1 MFDLLLSGVDLVAT
15 PTVILLVAL
24 GCAGG
29 LLVGALP
36 GLGPLMGIILLLPAA
51 FYLPPVAGM
60 GMLIAIYVGGSCGGA
75 ISAILLRIP
84 GTPLAA
90 ATLLDGY
97 PLAKKGRAG
106 DAIGVAI
113 SASAIGGMFGGVIL
127 VLFAPML
134 ASIAVNFGPPEYFAL
149 AITGLMSIAV
159 VSSESTTK
167 GLLTGCLGILIA
179 TIGTD
184 PMSNAQRFTFGDSNL
199 SGGIHI
205 VAIVVGLFAISE
217 AAYQIEEGRLSAT
230 PKVINAKVSF
240 RSLFL
245 TLGHRWNLLR
255 SSIIGTFFGALPG
268 ASGIIASFTSYAIAK
283 ARSKPEEGYGQGAVG
298 GVVATESSNNACCG
312 GALIPTLALAI
323 PGDSACAVLMGA
335 LMLLGLQPGPQLFS
349 LSGDVVGG
357 VFLAYLLANVFLF
370 VLGILMTP
378 VFVSVLKLRKQYLV
392 PSVLLMAM
400 IGVYAIQSSVYDLW
414 MAFLFGIVGYV
425 LRKFQYPLSPI
436 VIGVILGPI
445 AEGNLRRSL
454 LLSQDGLSI
463 FAERPIAMTIL
474 FIDLIVI
481 LWAILPQATK
491 RRLLPGRRPSP
502 SETQNASAD

>member
-15 PTVILLVAL
+15 PSVILLVAL

-127 VLFAPML
+127 VFFAPML

-149 AITGLMSIAV
+149 AVTGLMAIAV

-179 TIGTD
+179 VVGTD

-230 PKVINAKVSF
+230 PKVLNAKVSF

-283 ARSKPEEGYGQGAVG
+283 ARAKPEEAYGQGAIG

-378 VFVSVLKLRKQYLV
+378 IFVSVLKLRKQYLV
-392 PSVLLMAM
+392 PSVLLMSM

-463 FAERPIAMTIL
+463 FAERPIAMAIL

-481 LWAILPQATK
+481 LWAILPKETR
-491 RRLLPGRRPSP
+491 RRLLPGRRLSP
-502 SETQNASAD
+502 SEMQNASAD

>member
-1 MFDLLLSGVDLVAT
+1 MFDLLISGAGLIASPLV
-15 PTVILLVAL
+15 IILVAL
-24 GCAGG
+24 GCTGG

-97 PLAKKGRAG
+97 PMAKAGRAG

-113 SASAIGGMFGGVIL
+113 AASAIGGMFGGIIL
-127 VLFAPML
+127 ILFAPML
-134 ASIAVNFGPPEYFAL
+134 AQIAVNFGPPEYFAL
-149 AITGLMSIAV
+149 AVTGLMSIAV
-159 VSSESTTK
+159 VSSESTVK
-167 GLLTGCLGILIA
+167 GLMTGCLGILIA
-179 TIGTD
+179 AVGTD
-184 PMSNAQRFTFGDSNL
+184 TMSNAMRFTFDNHNL
-199 SGGIHI
+199 FGGIHI
-205 VAIVVGLFAISE
+205 VAVVVGLFALSE
-217 AAYQIEEGRLSAT
+217 AAFQIEEGKLDARPDVLN
-230 PKVINAKVSF
+230 VKVSF

-245 TLGHRWNLLR
+245 TLRHRWNLLR
-255 SSIIGTFFGALPG
+255 SSTIGTFFGALPG
-268 ASGIIASFTSYAIAK
+268 ASGIIASFTAYAIAK
-283 ARSKPEEGYGQGAVG
+283 AQARPEENYGKGAVG
-298 GVVATESSNNACCG
+298 GVVATESANNACCG

-323 PGDSACAVLMGA
+323 PGDAACAVLMGA
-335 LMLLGLQPGPQLFS
+335 LLLLGLQPGPQLFTF
-349 LSGDVVGG
+349 SGDIVGG

-370 VLGILMTP
+370 VLGILLTP

-392 PSVLLMAM
+392 PSVLLLSM

-414 MAFLFGIVGYV
+414 FAFIFGIVGYV
-425 LRKFQYPLSPI
+425 LRKFDYPLSPI
-436 VIGVILGPI
+436 VIGIILGPI

-463 FAERPIAMTIL
+463 FAERPIALTIL
-474 FIDLIVI
+474 AIDLLVI
-481 LWAILPQATK
+481 LWV
-491 RRLLPGRRPSP
+491 LLPRRVKGRLVPSR
-502 SETQNASAD
+502 AG